1 MDVTTGTVY
10 ATPGSSGLAG
20 GDGAGGDPSYT
31 VPSGNVA
38 LSSVLK
44 YKASTGA
51 YDEDGKLWPG
61 APTKENGSGIAWYKS
76 PWSSTAQGALSGYAL
91 GPGGVAGVT
100 QSEPTQQGTYNSPYA
115 SATAL
120 SGLTPPAPS
129 ATPRQASVTKGGRG
143 GYGGGGGSC
152 PSWAGAEVEP
162 RNSNRTPSVTA
173 GSAGAGGPGGQG
185 GRGGNGMIILYY

>member
-1 MDVTTGTVY
+1 M
-10 ATPGSSGLAG
+10 
-20 GDGAGGDPSYT
+20 
-31 VPSGNVA
+31 
-38 LSSVLK
+38 LK

-61 APTKENGSGIAWYKS
+61 APTKENGSGIAWYNS
-76 PWSSTAQGALSGYAL
+76 PWSSMATGASAGYAL

-100 QSEPTQQGTYNSPYA
+100 QSEPTQRGTYDSYNA
-115 SATAL
+115 RATAL

-129 ATPRQASVTKGGRG
+129 VTPRQASVTKGGRG

-152 PSWAGAEVEP
+152 PSWAGVEVDP
-162 RNSNRTPSVTA
+162 RNSNKSPSVTA